1 MVRKERRYSRSML
14 RCLSKPDAHF
24 MGENHIPNHTPN
36 RKIGFLGVFGVFG
49 RIGGKEDKEGKG
61 PAPGIAS
68 GFKSGAM
75 DLNPRMAPPKAR
87 PRVDQAYLVAVR
99 KPLEEKLSRNSSSYS
114 VGFMFKILG
123 IFLFSSQVGSLPL
136 VCSNLLIDS
145 TKAIYSSTI
154 N

>member
-1 MVRKERRYSRSML
+1 MTHFNSIDENHIKTFLMVRKERRYSRSML

-68 GFKSGAM
+68 GFKSADGS
-75 DLNPRMAPPKAR
+75 PEGPAP
-87 PRVDQAYLVAVR
+87 
-99 KPLEEKLSRNSSSYS
+99 
-114 VGFMFKILG
+114 G
-123 IFLFSSQVGSLPL
+123 
-136 VCSNLLIDS
+136 
-145 TKAIYSSTI
+145 
-154 N
+154 